1 MAETCTG
8 LEQGVALEVIVSLH
22 CSCTLSHVLFF
33 PQLAIGLHCMLTA
46 HVRTEAYSSAKINE
60 CIDFVELNRTT
71 LWWPEARVDIVQKN
85 SVRLLSLAAS
95 DKPNHNSCST
105 Q

>member
-1 MAETCTG
+1 MLAETCTG

-33 PQLAIGLHCMLTA
+33 PQLAISLHCMLTA

-60 CIDFVELNRTT
+60 CIDFVELNTTT
-71 LWWPEARVDIVQKN
+71 LYGGQKPG
-85 SVRLLSLAAS
+85 STLSRKTVCDSLA
-95 DKPNHNSCST
+95 
-105 Q
+105 

>member
-33 PQLAIGLHCMLTA
+33 PQLAIGLRCMLA
-46 HVRTEAYSSAKINE
+46 ARVRTEPYSSAKINE
-60 CIDFVELNRTT
+60 CIDFAEPNRTT
-71 LWWPEARVDIVQKN
+71 LYGGQKPE
-85 SVRLLSLAAS
+85 STLSRKKQCAT
-95 DKPNHNSCST
+95 P
-105 Q
+105 